1 MTRRALPLML
11 VLIAFVLALSAC
23 GGGSTASSTTP
34 ATTGGGGAGGG
45 STVKISA
52 DPSGALKDEQTDVS
66 ATAGSI
72 SIYFTNMS
80 SLPHDVTIE
89 GNGASGATDQI
100 TDSTTSTT
108 VDLEPGTYTFFC
120 SVDGHRAAGMEGT
133 LTVHY
138 QVTDC
143 YLASVLIDLQHLG
156 RSRVIASY
164 LIPGDE

>member
-1 MTRRALPLML
+1 MTRRALPLVL
-11 VLIAFVLALSAC
+11 VLAAFVLALSAC
-23 GGGSTASSTTP
+23 GGGSSSSATTP
-34 ATTGGGGAGGG
+34 ATTGGGGGGGG
-45 STVKISA
+45 STVQISA
-52 DPSGALKDEQTDVS
+52 DPSGALKYEQTEVS

-72 SIYFTNMS
+72 TIDFTNMS

-133 LTVHY
+133 LTVK
-138 QVTDC
+138 
-143 YLASVLIDLQHLG
+143 
-156 RSRVIASY
+156 
-164 LIPGDE
+164 

>member
-1 MTRRALPLML
+1 ML
-11 VLIAFVLALSAC
+11 VLTAFVLALSAC
-23 GGGSTASSTTP
+23 GGGSSSSSTTP

-52 DPSGALKDEQTDVS
+52 DPSGALKYEQTDVS

-72 SIYFTNMS
+72 TIDFTNMS

-133 LTVHY
+133 LT
-138 QVTDC
+138 
-143 YLASVLIDLQHLG
+143 AN
-156 RSRVIASY
+156 
-164 LIPGDE
+164 

>member
-1 MTRRALPLML
+1 ML

-23 GGGSTASSTTP
+23 GGGSSSSSTTP

-52 DPSGALKDEQTDVS
+52 DPSGALKYEQTDVS

-72 SIYFTNMS
+72 TIDFTNMS

-133 LTVHY
+133 LTVN
-138 QVTDC
+138 
-143 YLASVLIDLQHLG
+143 
-156 RSRVIASY
+156 
-164 LIPGDE
+164 

>member
-11 VLIAFVLALSAC
+11 VLVAFVLALSAC
-23 GGGSTASSTTP
+23 GGGSSSSSTTP
-34 ATTGGGGAGGG
+34 ATTAGGGAGGG

-52 DPSGALKDEQTDVS
+52 DPSGALKYEQTDVS

-72 SIYFTNMS
+72 TIDFTNMS

-133 LTVHY
+133 LTVN
-138 QVTDC
+138 
-143 YLASVLIDLQHLG
+143 
-156 RSRVIASY
+156 
-164 LIPGDE
+164 

>member
-1 MTRRALPLML
+1 MTRRALPLVL
-11 VLIAFVLALSAC
+11 VLAAFVLALSAC
-23 GGGSTASSTTP
+23 GGGSSSSSTTP
-34 ATTGGGGAGGG
+34 ATTGGGGGGGG

-52 DPSGALKDEQTDVS
+52 DPSGALKFEQTDVS

-72 SIYFTNMS
+72 TIDFTNMS

-89 GNGASGATDQI
+89 GNGASGATDEI

-133 LTVHY
+133 LTVN
-138 QVTDC
+138 
-143 YLASVLIDLQHLG
+143 
-156 RSRVIASY
+156 
-164 LIPGDE
+164 

>member
-1 MTRRALPLML
+1 ML

-23 GGGSTASSTTP
+23 GGGSSSSSTTP
-34 ATTGGGGAGGG
+34 ATTGGGAAGGG

-52 DPSGALKDEQTDVS
+52 DPSGALKYEQTDVS

-72 SIYFTNMS
+72 TIDFTNMS

-133 LTVHY
+133 LTVN
-138 QVTDC
+138 
-143 YLASVLIDLQHLG
+143 
-156 RSRVIASY
+156 
-164 LIPGDE
+164 

>member
-1 MTRRALPLML
+1 ML

-23 GGGSTASSTTP
+23 GGGSSSSSTTP
-34 ATTGGGGAGGG
+34 ATTGGGAAGGG
-45 STVKISA
+45 STIKISA
-52 DPSGALKDEQTDVS
+52 DPSGALKYEQTDVS

-72 SIYFTNMS
+72 TIDFTNMS

-133 LTVHY
+133 LTVN
-138 QVTDC
+138 
-143 YLASVLIDLQHLG
+143 
-156 RSRVIASY
+156 
-164 LIPGDE
+164 

>member
-1 MTRRALPLML
+1 MTRRALALLL
-11 VLIAFVLALSAC
+11 VLAASVLALSAC
-23 GGGSTASSTTP
+23 GGGSSSSSTTP

-52 DPSGALKDEQTDVS
+52 DPSGALKYEQTDVS

-72 SIYFTNMS
+72 TIDFTNMS

-133 LTVHY
+133 LTVN
-138 QVTDC
+138 
-143 YLASVLIDLQHLG
+143 
-156 RSRVIASY
+156 
-164 LIPGDE
+164 

>member
-1 MTRRALPLML
+1 MTRRAIPLL
-11 VLIAFVLALSAC
+11 FVLAASVLALSAC
-23 GGGSTASSTTP
+23 GGGSSSSSTAPP
-34 ATTGGGGAGGG
+34 ASTGGGGGGGG

-52 DPSGALKDEQTDVS
+52 DPSGALKYEQTDVS

-72 SIYFTNMS
+72 TIDFTNMS

-89 GNGASGATDQI
+89 GNGASGATDTI

-133 LTVHY
+133 LTVN
-138 QVTDC
+138 
-143 YLASVLIDLQHLG
+143 
-156 RSRVIASY
+156 
-164 LIPGDE
+164 